1 MKVSRAQARAHR
13 EHILFEAARLLR
25 ERGLA
30 GVGVDAITR
39 AAGLTHGSLYSQ
51 FGGRQPMVAE
61 ALTHG
66 YAQAARASTEIDSL
80 DAFVSQYLSIAH
92 RDAPGRG
99 CFMAALGC
107 EMGRQGNEVRHAF
120 TEIVR
125 ANVARVGML
134 LGGQRRSEDRALA
147 TVATLV
153 GALVLARGVDDGE
166 LSERLLAAARTAV
179 LTDR

>member
-13 EHILFEAARLLR
+13 EHILVEAARLLR

-39 AAGLTHGSLYSQ
+39 AAGLTHGSIYSQ
-51 FGGRQPMVAE
+51 FGGREPMVAE
-61 ALTHG
+61 ALSHG
-66 YAQAARASTEIDSL
+66 SAQAAHASSEIDSL
-80 DAFVSQYLSIAH
+80 NGFVSQYLSVAH

-107 EMGRQGNEVRHAF
+107 EMGRQGKEVRHAF

-125 ANVARVGML
+125 ANVARVGRL
-134 LGGQRRSEDRALA
+134 LPGQRRSEDRALA
-147 TVATLV
+147 TVAMLV